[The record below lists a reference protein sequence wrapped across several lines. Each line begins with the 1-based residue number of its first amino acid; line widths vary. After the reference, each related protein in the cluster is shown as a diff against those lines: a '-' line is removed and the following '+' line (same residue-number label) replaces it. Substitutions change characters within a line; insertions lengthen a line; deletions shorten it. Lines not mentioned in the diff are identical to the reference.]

1 MAQFAQIGLNNKVIS
16 VVELNDDV
24 LKDADGV
31 EREDLGVQALAAI
44 SGWALWKRTWL
55 DGSQRGRYA
64 GKGYI
69 FDEDNDLFFPPKPF
83 DSWIKDIEN
92 VIWKAP
98 VEYPT
103 DGEYYVWDE
112 PSQSWKNAE
121 IVPNNWE

>member
-24 LKDADGV
+24 LKDSEGV
-31 EREDLGVQALAAI
+31 EREDLGVQALTQL

-69 FDEDNDLFFPPKPF
+69 YDEDNDLFFPPKPY

-112 PSQSWKNAE
+112 PSKSWKDAE
-121 IVPNNWE
+121 VVPNNWE